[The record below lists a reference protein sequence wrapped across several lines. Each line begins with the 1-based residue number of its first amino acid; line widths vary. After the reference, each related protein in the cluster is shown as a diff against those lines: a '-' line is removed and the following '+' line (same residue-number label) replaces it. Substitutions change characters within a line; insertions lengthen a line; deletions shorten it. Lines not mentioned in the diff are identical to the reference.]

1 MWGFARALAEAH
13 GQKAIQRVTDAI
25 VDLDPATATE
35 AQLHMMEQAL
45 DKVGVELSKFRA
57 EAAREHADES
67 ATQQRYD
74 RMKLAAGALNTRLE
88 AETDPATKASLE
100 TSLNGLL
107 TTLEGVKTE
116 LDQHHQESVD
126 GDALVAETEEI
137 YQQKAS
143 ELRSAKDNLA
153 HAARDLEAAHMQQEH
168 AAEQAEHAAE
178 VAGLRDDKADGL
190 HAALDSMARQ
200 TAAAKAD
207 ADAKRM
213 KAEVL
218 THAEAGGMD
227 DPNVKAA
234 LAAVSATPNSSKSFA
249 DRLAAL

>member
-1 MWGFARALAEAH
+1 MFGFVKALAEAH

-57 EAAREHADES
+57 EAAREHADET

-74 RMKLAAGALNTRLE
+74 RMKAAAATLNTRFE
-88 AETDPATKASLE
+88 AETDPTTKASLE

-107 TTLEGVKTE
+107 TTLEGVKAE
-116 LDQHHQESVD
+116 LDQHHQQSVD
-126 GDALVAETEEI
+126 SDALVAETEEI

-143 ELRSAKDNLA
+143 DLRSAKENLA
-153 HAARDLEAAHMQQEH
+153 KAARDLAAAHMQQEH
-168 AAEQAEHAAE
+168 AAEIAERAAE
-178 VAGLRDDKADGL
+178 VAGLRDDKSDGL

-200 TAAAKAD
+200 TAQAKAD

-213 KAEVL
+213 KAAVL

-234 LAAVSATPNSSKSFA
+234 LAAVESAPSSKSFA